1 MIKTN
6 NLFVMAMYLAAYI
19 LVLEFVGLPG
29 QIMPPL

>member
-1 MIKTN
+1 MLKTN
-6 NLFVMAMYLAAYI
+6 SLFVMVILAAYN